1 MHFFLLQF
9 ASPFIPKIITVLP
22 DFHRGLVSQPL
33 QIPKSATAEWKVLV
47 TQSCLTLH
55 EPIDCSLPGSSVYG
69 ILQARIPEWR
79 AIPFSWGSSRPT
91 DWTQVSCIVGGFFL
105 LFFSDLSLYWA
116 YTIWHSISIQSMCIL
131 SYTLNYVYIT
141 GNA

>member
-1 MHFFLLQF
+1 MHCFLLQF

-55 EPIDCSLPGSSVYG
+55 EPIDCSLPGSSIYG

-91 DWTQVSCIVGGFFL
+91 DRTQVSCIVGGYFCCCFFPI
-105 LFFSDLSLYWA
+105 WA
-116 YTIWHSISIQSMCIL
+116 YIELIQNGIAFPYNLCASSHIL
-131 SYTLNYVYIT
+131 
-141 GNA
+141 